1 MTSPP
6 KSRWGSQPGKERGG
20 MSHGELA
27 YIRKVNL
34 ARSAGTQSAKD
45 PRRAETHCPASYDE
59 DQRSYWLA
67 AFRRER
73 RRG

>member
-1 MTSPP
+1 
-6 KSRWGSQPGKERGG
+6 